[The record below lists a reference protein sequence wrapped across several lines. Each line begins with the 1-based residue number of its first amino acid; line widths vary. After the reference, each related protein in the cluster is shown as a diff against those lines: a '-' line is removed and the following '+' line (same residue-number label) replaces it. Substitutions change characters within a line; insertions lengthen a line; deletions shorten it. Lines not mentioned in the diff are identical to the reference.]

1 MQGQSQHSD
10 LGWLQNLRF
19 QPLCVLLLISKPHA
33 WHYSRTEELYAR
45 KSVLGFI
52 SELTLKLLKVD
63 SLIYNFTKI
72 LKIDK
77 CCRYWSHMH
86 DFT

>member
-1 MQGQSQHSD
+1 MFDVKGIKEVEI
-10 LGWLQNLRF
+10 NFLR
-19 QPLCVLLLISKPHA
+19 
-33 WHYSRTEELYAR
+33 T
-45 KSVLGFI
+45 
-52 SELTLKLLKVD
+52 TLKLLKVD